1 VNNRISIDPKVLCG
15 KPVIK
20 GTRISVSLILELLGS
35 GYTVEKILAEYPSLT
50 KKDVLAAAKFA
61 SQLTNFEFHEHVK
74 TTGRRKH
81 TAKHR

>member
-61 SQLTNFEFHEHVK
+61 SDNRERVNGERNSSAPM
-74 TTGRRKH
+74 TT
-81 TAKHR
+81 